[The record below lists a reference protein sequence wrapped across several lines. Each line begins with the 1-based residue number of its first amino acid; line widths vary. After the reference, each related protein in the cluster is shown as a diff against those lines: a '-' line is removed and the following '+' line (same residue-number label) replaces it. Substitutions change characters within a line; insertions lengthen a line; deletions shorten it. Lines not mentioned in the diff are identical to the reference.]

1 MKIKRKEW
9 AKLNA
14 ELIYLRK
21 VIKGR
26 IKILATDDRPLVD
39 VDLEECYLAA
49 KYGNN
54 PSEIMQGPIT
64 FQITAPDQATGYDH
78 FMVNKYRDDAPWNII
93 NKLTLTDDS
102 ERPNTCH
109 HGDHTQCVT
118 DCMCFP

>member
-78 FMVNKYRDDAPWNII
+78 FMVKHQGQNGEAGNHEVARHVQHHI
-93 NKLTLTDDS
+93 
-102 ERPNTCH
+102 H
-109 HGDHTQCVT
+109 HGAHHGS
-118 DCMCFP
+118 